1 MTLKLRRFDPA
12 NYLEDDEDLS
22 IFLTDALESGHTGVV
37 LDALSVAARVKG
49 MTEVAE
55 KAGLGRESLYKALK
69 DGASPRFDTVLR
81 VIQALGLKLVVAQAS
96 KTDDETNEDVDAA

>member
-1 MTLKLRRFDPA
+1 MTLELRRFDPA
-12 NYLEDDEDLS
+12 NYLEDDEDLA
-22 IFLTDALESGHTGVV
+22 IFLTDCLESGHTGVI

-81 VIQALGLKLVVAQAS
+81 VIQALGLKLTVSKAS
-96 KTDDETNEDVDAA
+96 EADGDAGDEAAA